1 MADKNEKISETSTW
15 WIFFAT
21 MSVTILT
28 QKKNLKVHAL
38 VLLKNVYWLF
48 KNEI

>member
-1 MADKNEKISETSTW
+1 MADKNEKISETSTLVDL
-15 WIFFAT
+15 FCHNVCNNT
-21 MSVTILT
+21 HT
-28 QKKNLKVHAL
+28 KNLKVHAL